1 MEIAASERKPKPKPG
16 PPKPIILP
24 RRGGIMDKIL
34 SDLVSKVKKREE
46 NGGGLSPVSTIPHTP
61 EVLQLVSLNCFVGE
75 DSYLTFC
82 TVVFVNI
89 RNNAAGDLCCRG
101 GGSVVL
107 AVVGGICGVLGGAG
121 LACGG
126 SRGCIDDRETF
137 YC

>member
-1 MEIAASERKPKPKPG
+1 MLNLRSASSCVNYLG
-16 PPKPIILP
+16 F
-24 RRGGIMDKIL
+24 
-34 SDLVSKVKKREE
+34 S
-46 NGGGLSPVSTIPHTP
+46 
-61 EVLQLVSLNCFVGE
+61 EVLQFVSLNCFVGE

-121 LACGG
+121 LTCGSG
-126 SRGCIDDRETF
+126 SRGWFCRFRVWALVWFFVRSSVVIG
-137 YC
+137 

>member
-1 MEIAASERKPKPKPG
+1 MEIAASEPKPKPKPT

-24 RRGGIMDKIL
+24 RRGGIMNKIV
-34 SDLVSKVKKREE
+34 SDLVSMVKKREE
-46 NGGGLSPVSTIPHTP
+46 NGGALSPASTIPHTP
-61 EVLQLVSLNCFVGE
+61 KVLQFVSLNCFVGE

-121 LACGG
+121 LGCVGG
-126 SRGCIDDRETF
+126 GG
-137 YC
+137 